1 MMAEQDKSSTQDGA
15 PEAGLH
21 LLAFDS
27 EDIAVISANLQD
39 AIVRIA
45 DMAWLPKER
54 RFALVCQR
62 FDWVA
67 AEHGR
72 MERCQT
78 GLHFD
83 AVRSVAIQGFDRK
96 RRDRVLNLLSITFEA
111 GDAPAGSIMLTFSA
125 GGAVR
130 IEVDYI
136 EAQLSDLDL
145 RWKAR
150 KRPGHELG
158 DDDSG

>member
-1 MMAEQDKSSTQDGA
+1 MSGTDTGSTQGKGRQG
-15 PEAGLH
+15 GLH
-21 LLAFDS
+21 LLAFEP
-27 EDIAVISANLQD
+27 EDLAVISANLQD

-45 DMAWLPKER
+45 DMAWIPGDR

-67 AEHGR
+67 AESGR
-72 MERCQT
+72 MERCES

-83 AVRSVAIQGFDRK
+83 AVRKVTLRGFELTRK
-96 RRDRVLNLLSITFEA
+96 NRVLNLLSITFEP
-111 GDAPAGSIMLTFSA
+111 GDPPEGTVLITFSA
-125 GGAVR
+125 GGAIQV
-130 IEVDYI
+130 EVDYI
-136 EAQLSDLDL
+136 EAQMNDLEL

-158 DDDSG
+158 GVEPE

>member
-1 MMAEQDKSSTQDGA
+1 MAEHNTGGKGG
-15 PEAGLH
+15 PHPAGLH

-39 AIVRIA
+39 AIVPVA
-45 DMAWLPKER
+45 NMAWLPKDR
-54 RFALVCQR
+54 RFAFVCQR

-67 AEHGR
+67 AEQGR
-72 MERCQT
+72 MERCQA

-83 AVRSVAIQGFDRK
+83 AVRKVALLGFDQSRK
-96 RRDRVLNLLSITFEA
+96 DLILNLLSITFQP
-111 GDAPAGSIMLTFSA
+111 GDAPAGTILLTFSA
-125 GGAVR
+125 GGAIR

-136 EAQLSDLDL
+136 EAQMSDLDL

-158 DDDSG
+158 GGDSG